1 MRRLGTC
8 AGIVLTAA
16 VIGCGEGKKLPDEV
30 VKPQTTRSVPPDPL
44 GKAPAASEPEAKAV
58 LDRAVKA
65 ITQGDPSRL
74 AKARVARSEFRGTM
88 LIKTRAEAAL
98 SLEEAGLSWEVVWP
112 DRAVVVYSF
121 KEALAPPKT
130 FRLRGPEGWMF
141 NGTEK
146 QPESPTDMGQVVA
159 AGVCGQHGVSLGLP
173 LADARGVAFEM
184 RKSQPGSRAVTSVK
198 LAIPDMPIL
207 LIAFDDSSGLPVGLE
222 YHPLEIGN
230 RPRKVVTFA
239 DHKPHGD
246 LLLPTRLEVNQ
257 NGMLVEKW
265 TLEKWEFPEK
275 IDDAK
280 FDAPK

>member
-30 VKPQTTRSVPPDPL
+30 VRPQTTRNVPPDLL

-74 AKARVARSEFRGTM
+74 AKARVTKSAFRGTM
-88 LIKTRAEAAL
+88 QLGAMTDAT
-98 SLEEAGLSWEVVWP
+98 LSWEVVWP

-121 KEALAPPKT
+121 PESPIPSNT
-130 FRLRGPEGWMF
+130 FRLRGALGWMF
-141 NGTEK
+141 KGTEK
-146 QPESPTDMGQVVA
+146 QLESPTDVGLLVA
-159 AGVCGQHGVSLGLP
+159 AGVCAQHGVPLGLP
-173 LADARGVAFEM
+173 LADPRGVAFET

-207 LIAFDDSSGLPVGLE
+207 LIACDDATGLPVGLE
-222 YHPLEIGN
+222 YHPLELGQ
-230 RPRKVVTFA
+230 RPRVIVTFA

-257 NGMLVEKW
+257 NGMPVQKW

-275 IDDAK
+275 IDDAR
-280 FDAPK
+280 FEAPK